1 MYGGA
6 IYTETGWP
14 AIRSCKFF
22 GNVAYLGGGI
32 HARASWPTIINSTFG
47 DNYAVAEGG
56 GISFTMGGTP
66 TVTNCSFTGNTTG
79 QFGAGISCWETTD
92 ALIDNCTFTL
102 NQADFNGGA
111 VRSADSTVMVR
122 NSLLWG
128 DTAPNGPE
136 LSLWGDAS
144 SVLTVEYS
152 DVEGGQA
159 GVYVYGDGTLV
170 WGSGNI
176 ETLPLFA
183 DADGPD
189 NIPGTADD
197 DVRISAGSPC
207 IDAADNTGVPLDTTD
222 LDDDGDTT
230 ERTPIDP
237 DGAPRFFDDPATTDT
252 GVPDP
257 PDYMEIVD
265 MGAYEF

>member
-1 MYGGA
+1 MDDLT
-6 IYTETGWP
+6 IKDCVFDNNF
-14 AIRSCKFF
+14 S
-22 GNVAYLGGGI
+22 GNDNGGGLW
-32 HARASWPTIINSTFG
+32 S
-47 DNYAVAEGG
+47 DDCVYA
-56 GISFTMGGTP
+56 
-66 TVTNCSFTGNTTG
+66 
-79 QFGAGISCWETTD
+79 
-92 ALIDNCTFTL
+92 IDNCTFTL

-111 VRSADSTVMVR
+111 VRSADSTVTVR
-122 NSLLWG
+122 NSILWG
-128 DTAPNGPE
+128 DTAPNGSE

-237 DGAPRFFDDPATTDT
+237 DGAPRFFDDPATNDT

-265 MGAYEF
+265 MGAYEFQGTLGGK